1 MMEECVSGHGH
12 ERRDDGRPCHR
23 SDQARVPL
31 STADEPVRKSI
42 GL

>member
-1 MMEECVSGHGH
+1 MFMSAVTMEGLARIV
-12 ERRDDGRPCHR
+12 PR